1 MAGAVGNGIIMV
13 LSPAKTMDLR
23 PLDTRDY
30 AHDDVTPIAIS
41 RIKDENDNESCRDL
55 LLCERTISAG
65 IVDAMK
71 GKTEG
76 ELKSIL
82 NLSANLAK
90 VARRYWEDFS
100 LDDRDDCSGSNS
112 GSGATT
118 DAGST
123 DYYKPAMFTFS
134 GPAYQGLSPASC
146 DCEAL
151 NYLASRLFII
161 DPVYGV
167 LRSLQGMRPYRLEM
181 GCRPFLPGESDN
193 LASRWKRHVSV
204 YLGRELTKIISRASS
219 TSSDDDGNEGEIGE
233 GEGRGGAILVNLAS
247 EEYSSAVDAAS
258 LPRGTTYLN
267 VVFRHAGRVVSV
279 HAKRARGCMARY
291 LAEAGARTLRDVSEF
306 DREGYRCVEFA
317 NGKIWEEEG
326 ERRGECEND
335 DDVKIVRMIFD
346 RPSGAIESDAAK
358 RAAPVTTKRQG
369 NAAKKTKK

>member
-1 MAGAVGNGIIMV
+1 MEGAVGNGIIMV

-41 RIKDENDNESCRDL
+41 RIKDENNNESCRGL

-76 ELKSIL
+76 ELKSLL

-90 VARRYWEDFS
+90 VARRYWGDFS
-100 LDDRDDCSGSNS
+100 LDDRDDCSSNS

-118 DAGST
+118 AAGSS

-134 GPAYQGLSPASC
+134 GPAYLGLSPASC

-181 GCRPFLPGESDN
+181 GCRPFLPRESAN

-204 YLGRELTKIISRASS
+204 YLGRELTKISRASS
-219 TSSDDDGNEGEIGE
+219 TNCDDNGNEGEIGE
-233 GEGRGGAILVNLAS
+233 EGGGGAILVNLAS

-306 DREGYRCVEFA
+306 DREGYRCAEFA
-317 NGKIWEEEG
+317 NGKMWEEEG
-326 ERRGECEND
+326 EKRGECEN

-346 RPSGAIESDAAK
+346 RPSGAIKSDAAK